1 MPKRFI
7 HFNRFGAY
15 VGELTPLQ
23 ATRTRSVD
31 QCGVDKVELIL
42 LDNGIDKYD
51 RIVFTDSLRRTC
63 EWIVMSS
70 RESRASNVPVCK
82 VNCYGSMQELSRHFM
97 PTLRRGSGDSPA
109 QALAKALDGTR
120 WSVGPCDEG
129 SGTYSVYHQSSL
141 KSIEDIADAYK
152 MEVKPLIELSLDG
165 NSIARRSV
173 CLVKRIGR
181 ANTALR
187 LDYGSGLSGID
198 RVLSADDVV
207 TRLYCYGKGVQTTDE
222 DGNATGGYSRKI
234 TFAEINDGKEYVQ
247 DDSLLQ
253 TWGVYGPGG
262 TLVHAEGIFEDGDCE
277 DKATLLAEG
286 KAALAERSKPAVS
299 YEGTVEALGRAG
311 FDANACDL
319 GDNLQMVDT
328 TFPKP
333 LRLTGRVL
341 EIVEDLLGD
350 GSPSSVKV
358 GNIIEGITKRS
369 DRVQQTL
376 DRLTGS
382 AGSWDDA
389 ATLGSSYLNGVIDGL
404 NNVMNQTG
412 GYTYIKPGK
421 GLYVYDRREDDNPT
435 MCIQIGGGY
444 FRIADGKNADG
455 TWNFRTLG
463 NGHGLVADAIVSGT
477 IDANLIRAGVLQ
489 DKTGTNYWNLDTG
502 DFRLAAG
509 AQLGGKDIATT
520 DTAIKSV
527 VKLYAKNMSDTVP
540 PTNASNPELGWSEQ
554 LPEWSDGYYIW
565 SMERITMGDGSVRY
579 STPVLESAYNKACQ
593 ASHDVQSSLGDL
605 DSTIKNATSDG
616 IVTEAEKAAVKK
628 AMQDVDKERE
638 ELSDQYRTLK
648 ANSALNSQYVLNV
661 LTPKYTAA
669 FGSTA
674 EGGTYGEYCNR
685 VNDVLKCKTAD
696 ELKTAMRE
704 YNSAYSA
711 YSTAVKEYAAAATAA
726 RHAIEQKNASDYAD
740 GILSAYDEQF
750 GQQEIFN
757 RLTNNGA
764 AQGVYMEGGKLYIN
778 ASYMSAG
785 TIADA
790 KGRNS
795 WNLKT
800 GVLTTNYMTANNVTA
815 TGTFRCG
822 SSNYYTM
829 LNSTGQMAGYRPTS
843 SGPTVDPGS
852 LPASKVG
859 YIDFTASTYDT
870 GDKKTYYGIQMQ
882 AQGSIR
888 ISSPNIS
895 TAATS
900 ETSVTTT
907 NCRTGTITQPLV
919 SSIRDNGDS
928 ISWTYGDF
936 SLGVINGLIT
946 SVSRVLT

>member
-1 MPKRFI
+1 
-7 HFNRFGAY
+7 
-15 VGELTPLQ
+15 
-23 ATRTRSVD
+23 
-31 QCGVDKVELIL
+31 
-42 LDNGIDKYD
+42 
-51 RIVFTDSLRRTC
+51 
-63 EWIVMSS
+63 
-70 RESRASNVPVCK
+70 
-82 VNCYGSMQELSRHFM
+82 
-97 PTLRRGSGDSPA
+97 
-109 QALAKALDGTR
+109 
-120 WSVGPCDEG
+120 
-129 SGTYSVYHQSSL
+129 
-141 KSIEDIADAYK
+141 
-152 MEVKPLIELSLDG
+152 
-165 NSIARRSV
+165 
-173 CLVKRIGR
+173 
-181 ANTALR
+181 
-187 LDYGSGLSGID
+187 
-198 RVLSADDVV
+198 
-207 TRLYCYGKGVQTTDE
+207 
-222 DGNATGGYSRKI
+222 
-234 TFAEINDGKEYVQ
+234 
-247 DDSLLQ
+247 
-253 TWGVYGPGG
+253 
-262 TLVHAEGIFEDGDCE
+262 
-277 DKATLLAEG
+277 
-286 KAALAERSKPAVS
+286 
-299 YEGTVEALGRAG
+299 
-311 FDANACDL
+311 
-319 GDNLQMVDT
+319 
-328 TFPKP
+328 
-333 LRLTGRVL
+333 
-341 EIVEDLLGD
+341 
-350 GSPSSVKV
+350 
-358 GNIIEGITKRS
+358 
-369 DRVQQTL
+369 
-376 DRLTGS
+376 
-382 AGSWDDA
+382 
-389 ATLGSSYLNGVIDGL
+389 
-404 NNVMNQTG
+404 
-412 GYTYIKPGK
+412 
-421 GLYVYDRREDDNPT
+421 
-435 MCIQIGGGY
+435 
-444 FRIADGKNADG
+444 
-455 TWNFRTLG
+455 
-463 NGHGLVADAIVSGT
+463 
-477 IDANLIRAGVLQ
+477 
-489 DKTGTNYWNLDTG
+489 
-502 DFRLAAG
+502 
-509 AQLGGKDIATT
+509 
-520 DTAIKSV
+520 
-527 VKLYAKNMSDTVP
+527 
-540 PTNASNPELGWSEQ
+540 
-554 LPEWSDGYYIW
+554 
-565 SMERITMGDGSVRY
+565 MGDGSVRY
-579 STPVLESAYNKACQ
+579 STPVLEGAYNKACQ

-605 DSTIKNATSDG
+605 DSTIKDATSDG

-661 LTPKYTAA
+661 LTLKYTAA

-696 ELKTAMRE
+696 ELKTAMLE
-704 YNSAYSA
+704 YDTAYSE

-740 GILSAYDEQF
+740 GILSAYDEQL